1 MGENGGQILLVSKSV
16 LGYIASMVIYGTISI
31 FVKNIAVSPGEIA
44 LWRVVI
50 ALIAILLFKLIRHE
64 RIEFKQAKS
73 DFPLLALSGLAIAGA
88 WILFFGSFDFTS
100 VSMATMC
107 SYFSPTLLMVF
118 TPLIFKE
125 KITLRQWLYF
135 LMASLGLVLTIGA
148 KLHGSEGELK
158 GIVFALS
165 SAFCYAFVVIVNKQV
180 KSISGID
187 KTIFQFAAAALV
199 LAVYVSFT
207 SGFHVAELSSKG
219 FINLAILGLVHTGF
233 TYCLYFSVLE
243 NLSGQKVAILGY
255 IDPFV
260 AAIVSVVLLK
270 EGFTVWQLIGGIMI
284 IGFTLLNELGGSKR
298 KKLAAKCEFD

>member
-1 MGENGGQILLVSKSV
+1 MVSKSL

-44 LWRVVI
+44 FWRVVI
-50 ALIAILLFKLIRHE
+50 ALIAILTFKLIRHE
-64 RIEFKQAKS
+64 HLPFRKAKG
-73 DFPLLALSGLAIAGA
+73 DLFLLSISGLAIAGA
-88 WILFFGSFDFTS
+88 WILFFGSFDYTS

-118 TPLIFKE
+118 APLVFKE
-125 KITLRQWLYF
+125 KISLKQWLYF

-148 KLHGSEGELK
+148 KLYGSEGELK
-158 GIVFALS
+158 GIIFALL

-219 FINLAILGLVHTGF
+219 LINLAILGLVHTGF
-233 TYCLYFSVLE
+233 TYCLYFSVIE
-243 NLSGQKVAILGY
+243 NMTGQKVAILGY

-260 AAIVSVVLLK
+260 AAIVSVALLN
-270 EGFTVWQLIGGIMI
+270 EAFTIWQLFGGIMI
-284 IGFTLLNELGGSKR
+284 IGFTVLNELGSFKR
-298 KKLAAKCEFD
+298 DKSAADRKYDKC